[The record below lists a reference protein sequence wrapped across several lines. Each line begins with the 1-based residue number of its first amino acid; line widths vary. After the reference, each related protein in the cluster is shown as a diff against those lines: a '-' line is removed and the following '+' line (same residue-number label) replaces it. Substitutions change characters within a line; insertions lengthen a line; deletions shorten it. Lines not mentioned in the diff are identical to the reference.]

1 MIRSVFPAGFF
12 LTPERPNVHVSKPKK
27 FLLPSHMVCFG
38 RSLAAIDKKWFRC
51 QAPEKCPLCTPQATH
66 VLRAK
71 EYALILVARGRKKYR
86 LIPLPSVQILDTSQT
101 TMTAIRYTSQ
111 PTIETAS
118 AAQRSVPS
126 SPQNNS
132 PPELSKEI
140 YPDDQP
146 PRSPTPINDQDGG
159 FESVEIEN
167 YHAYIEHAPGPWY
180 QDACDVAR
188 SLKNMHFPKPDVMI
202 AVMGKTGTG
211 KTSFINAVTG
221 KSMEVGHDLRA
232 CEFALVYIL
241 VSKNLTPI
249 SYGL

>member
-1 MIRSVFPAGFF
+1 
-12 LTPERPNVHVSKPKK
+12 
-27 FLLPSHMVCFG
+27 
-38 RSLAAIDKKWFRC
+38 
-51 QAPEKCPLCTPQATH
+51 
-66 VLRAK
+66 
-71 EYALILVARGRKKYR
+71 
-86 LIPLPSVQILDTSQT
+86 
-101 TMTAIRYTSQ
+101 MTAIRYTSQ

-118 AAQRSVPS
+118 AAQRSVLS
-126 SPQNNS
+126 SPQNDP
-132 PPELSKEI
+132 PPELLEEI

-146 PRSPTPINDQDGG
+146 SRSPTPINDQGG
-159 FESVEIEN
+159 DFGGVDIERP
-167 YHAYIEHAPGPWY
+167 PGPWY

-221 KSMEVGHDLRA
+221 ESMEVGHDLRA